1 VLDRLARE
9 RQRQQLVRV
18 APVDRGPG
26 QMLGNERR
34 LEAAHQR
41 LEAREVAF
49 VERIGGAERKADAV
63 QAQRIERAG
72 ALERRERR
80 AAVGEE
86 VLAVD
91 LDQRERGTARDI
103 ALLALGGLRAR
114 LGELAAPLLARA
126 LGHHLPVRR
135 IVVARRLAGA
145 RMARRAAI
153 VLAGRGD
160 AVALL
165 LGSRILGTGARRE
178 RRGG

>member
-91 LDQRERGTARDI
+91 LDQRERWTARDE
-103 ALLALGGLRAR
+103 LLV
-114 LGELAAPLLARA
+114 
-126 LGHHLPVRR
+126 VRR
-135 IVVARRLAGA
+135 AKPDAG
-145 RMARRAAI
+145 
-153 VLAGRGD
+153 AGRG
-160 AVALL
+160 ARHRATCPWRT
-165 LGSRILGTGARRE
+165 SRPAR
-178 RRGG
+178 